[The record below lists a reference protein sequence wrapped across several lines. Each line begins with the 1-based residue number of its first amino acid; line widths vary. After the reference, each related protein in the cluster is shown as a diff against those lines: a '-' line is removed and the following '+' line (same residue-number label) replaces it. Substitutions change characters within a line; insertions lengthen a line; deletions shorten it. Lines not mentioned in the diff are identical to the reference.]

1 MLPITI
7 FNYNSLN
14 INILR
19 NFLCPVV
26 VLLFLEKNMKEEC
39 PYNSVTIYHPV
50 DQETA
55 IYHPVDQE
63 TARVEVGDEHTVE
76 LPNGDYEITRQHNF
90 KMCTFYILVR
100 SQELYIGY

>member
-1 MLPITI
+1 MLPITT

-14 INILR
+14 INILC
-19 NFLCPVV
+19 NFLCPIV

-55 IYHPVDQE
+55 
-63 TARVEVGDEHTVE
+63 RVEVGDGHTVE

-100 SQELYIGY
+100 SQEFYIGY